1 MSDLSRL
8 APSHVRAIAPYQP
21 GKPIGELARELDL
34 DPAGIV
40 KLASNE
46 NPQGLSPRVKA
57 ALVAALDDIAR
68 YPDGNSF
75 DVKAAVCRRF
85 GSVPEQIVLGNGS
98 NDLLELV
105 ARTFLSPDDSVV
117 FAQYSFA
124 VYPLVTQACG
134 ATCIEVPA
142 RDFGHDLAAM
152 CASIRAD
159 TKLVFVANPNNPTGT
174 FVPGAELLAFLES
187 VPENVLVMLDE
198 AYTEFLP
205 EADRYD
211 SLSWLGRFPNLIV
224 SRTLSKAYGLAG
236 LRVGVAFANPV
247 VADLINRIRQPF
259 NVNSLAQAAACAA
272 LEDEAFLRQTVDG
285 NTRGLRQLGQAFE
298 RLGISYIP
306 SRGNFITFHCEDAA
320 GINRAL
326 LQQGVIVRP
335 LASYG
340 LHHSLRVSVG
350 TEAENARF
358 ITALEHVLA

>member
-247 VADLINRIRQPF
+247 VADLIN
-259 NVNSLAQAAACAA
+259 
-272 LEDEAFLRQTVDG
+272 
-285 NTRGLRQLGQAFE
+285 
-298 RLGISYIP
+298 
-306 SRGNFITFHCEDAA
+306 
-320 GINRAL
+320 
-326 LQQGVIVRP
+326 
-335 LASYG
+335 
-340 LHHSLRVSVG
+340 
-350 TEAENARF
+350 
-358 ITALEHVLA
+358 